1 VGKVE
6 GNSSAYGKEFAM
18 KYIHKGS
25 GLYLQTAKGKGSWVL
40 RYMLNGKQ
48 REMGLG
54 PARVVSS
61 TEARKR
67 AIAAQLL
74 VLDGIDPV
82 DKRKAE
88 RDQRRAMEA
97 KSYTFAEVYE
107 LYMKTRPDNWS
118 RKHVHQYRASI
129 ETYVLPK
136 IGKLSVTDVE
146 VGHITGV
153 LTELWKTNQPTAKK
167 IQERVESILGFATA
181 NKWRRGDNPAR
192 WDGHLKTIFATS
204 HKTKHY
210 AACPIAD
217 VSSFM
222 DACRQRGT
230 EVSKALQLLILTGT
244 RTEELRGMEW
254 SEVNLDQAEWTV
266 PAERTK
272 TKKELIVPLSTRAI
286 EILRSLPPRS
296 GRVFTFGEVMLWKC
310 CKSIRDDITV
320 HGFRS
325 TFRDWVHEH
334 TDFEDVIAE
343 QALGHQVG
351 NKTERSYRRGT
362 ALNKRR
368 LMMQAWANYCHGV
381 DAESNV
387 TQLRGKAHA

>member
-1 VGKVE
+1 
-6 GNSSAYGKEFAM
+6 M

-25 GLYLQTAKGKGSWVL
+25 GLYLQKAKGKGSWVL
-40 RYMLNGKQ
+40 RYMFNGKQ

-67 AIAAQLL
+67 AIEAQLL
-74 VLDGIDPV
+74 VLDGIDPI

-88 RDQRRAMEA
+88 IDQRRAVEA
-97 KSYTFAEVYE
+97 KSYTFAEVYG
-107 LYMKTRPDNWS
+107 LYMKTRPDTWS

-129 ETYVLPK
+129 ETHVLPK
-136 IGKLSVTDVE
+136 IGKLSVQDVE

-167 IQERVESILGFATA
+167 VQERVESILGFATA

-192 WDGHLKTIFATS
+192 WDGHLETIFVTS

-210 AACPIAD
+210 AALPVKD
-217 VSSFM
+217 VPVFM

-230 EVSKALQLLILTGT
+230 EVSKALELLILTAT

-254 SEVNLDQAEWTV
+254 SEVELDKAEWTV

-272 TKKELIVPLSTRAI
+272 TKKEHVVPLSGRAV
-286 EILRSLPPRS
+286 EILQSLQSERV
-296 GRVFTFGEVMLWKC
+296 RVFTFGEVMIWKC
-310 CKSIRDDITV
+310 CKSIRNDITA

-325 TFRDWVHEH
+325 TFSDWAKDN
-334 TDFEDVIAE
+334 TDFDHETIE
-343 QALGHQVG
+343 HALGHQVG
-351 NKTERSYRRGT
+351 SKTVRSYRRGS

-368 LMMQAWANYCHGV
+368 LLMQAWANYCQGV
-381 DAESNV
+381 QAETNV
-387 TQLRGKAHA
+387 AQFRGKRA

>member
-1 VGKVE
+1 
-6 GNSSAYGKEFAM
+6 M

-25 GLYLQTAKGKGSWVL
+25 GLYLQKAKGKGSWVL

-67 AIAAQLL
+67 AIEAQLL
-74 VLDGIDPV
+74 VLDGIDPI

-88 RDQRRAMEA
+88 LDQLRAVKA
-97 KSYTFAEVYE
+97 KSYTFEEVFE
-107 LYMKTRPDNWS
+107 LYMKTRPDKWS

-136 IGKLSVTDVE
+136 IGKLGVQDVE
-146 VGHITGV
+146 VGHITGI

-181 NKWRRGDNPAR
+181 NKWRRGDNPAA
-192 WDGHLKTIFATS
+192 WGGHLETIFVTS
-204 HKTKHY
+204 HKTTHY
-210 AACPIAD
+210 AALPVAD
-217 VSSFM
+217 APAFAA
-222 DACRQRGT
+222 ACRQRGT
-230 EVSKALQLLILTGT
+230 EASKALELLLLTAV

-254 SEVNLDQAEWTV
+254 SEVNLDKAEWQI
-266 PAERTK
+266 PSERTK
-272 TKKELIVPLSTRAI
+272 TKEEHVVPLSDRAI
-286 EILRSLPPRS
+286 EILESLRSDRA
-296 GRVFTFGEVMLWKC
+296 RVFTFGETMIWKE
-310 CKSIRDDITV
+310 CKHIRSDITA
-320 HGFRS
+320 HGLRS
-325 TFRDWVHEH
+325 TFSDWGNDH
-334 TDFEDVIAE
+334 TDFESEIIE
-343 QALGHQVG
+343 HALGHKVG
-351 NKTERSYRRGT
+351 SKTKRSYRRGS

-368 LMMQAWANYCHGV
+368 LLMQAWANYVYSV

-387 TQLRGKAHA
+387 VGIHKKVV

>member
-1 VGKVE
+1 
-6 GNSSAYGKEFAM
+6 M

-82 DKRKAE
+82 DKRRAE

-107 LYMKTRPDNWS
+107 LYMKTRPDTWS
-118 RKHVHQYRASI
+118 RKHVHQYRASV

-136 IGKLSVTDVE
+136 IGKLSVTDIE

-192 WDGHLKTIFATS
+192 WDGHLETIFASS
-204 HKTKHY
+204 HKTKHHAALPVADAPVFM
-210 AACPIAD
+210 AAC
-217 VSSFM
+217 
-222 DACRQRGT
+222 RERGT
-230 EVSKALQLLILTGT
+230 EVSKALALIMLTAV
-244 RTEELRGMEW
+244 RTEELRRMEW
-254 SEVNLDQAEWTV
+254 SEVNLDKAEWTV
-266 PAERTK
+266 PAERMK
-272 TKKELIVPLSTRAI
+272 TKKEHVVPLSTQAVD
-286 EILRSLPPRS
+286 ILQSLPRDRE
-296 GRVFTFGEVMLWKC
+296 RVFTFGEVMLWKC
-310 CKSIRDDITV
+310 CKSIRKDITV
-320 HGFRS
+320 HGLRS
-325 TFRDWVHEH
+325 TFRDWAGND
-334 TDFEDVIAE
+334 TDFEDETAE
-343 QALGHQVG
+343 HALAHQVG
-351 NKTERSYRRGT
+351 SKTTRSYRRGS
-362 ALNKRR
+362 AVNKRR
-368 LMMQAWANYCHGV
+368 LLMQAWANYVYSV
-381 DAESNV
+381 DAGSNV
-387 TQLRGKAHA
+387 VGIHKKTA